1 MEELTSHY
9 TAKFKEL
16 NSEIDESISLFLK
29 IIKESPE
36 ALMKLKAQINK
47 HMVNEGFPPIGFRQ
61 LSIYIT
67 CLIDGEDYKI
77 DFESK
82 LILLEQIEIFS
93 HGSKKT

>member
-1 MEELTSHY
+1 MDDLTVYY

-47 HMVNEGFPPIGFRQ
+47 LNFSGGLPISVFRR
-61 LSIYIT
+61 IRTYIT
-67 CLIDGEDYKI
+67 CLIDGDEYEL

-93 HGSKKT
+93 HGIKKT